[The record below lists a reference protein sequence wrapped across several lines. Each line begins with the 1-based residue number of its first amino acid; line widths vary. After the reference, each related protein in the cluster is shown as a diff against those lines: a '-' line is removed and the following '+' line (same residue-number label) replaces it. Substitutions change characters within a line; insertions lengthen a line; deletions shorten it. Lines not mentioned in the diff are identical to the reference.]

1 MIRIGQSIVRS
12 AVRPLLLAVV
22 ATAAVGPVSLR
33 AETAVAP
40 KTNPPGDIPDNQ
52 VFITYDAPQGFAI
65 KVPEGWARQDAVN
78 GAVFSDKYDQIWI
91 QVSDT
96 KTEPTPASVERD
108 KAETLRKLG
117 HAVEIRAITPVKLAA
132 GQAIRIVYTSNSEPD
147 AVIGKQVRE
156 ENETY
161 LFFKADKLVS
171 IDLSA
176 PLGADNADQWKMI
189 SSSFRWK

>member
-1 MIRIGQSIVRS
+1 MIPTLQSIVRS
-12 AVRPLLLAVV
+12 VVRPLLLAVV
-22 ATAAVGPVSLR
+22 ATAAIGPLSLR
-33 AETAVAP
+33 AETSVAP
-40 KTNPPGDIPDNQ
+40 ETNPPGDIPDKQ

-65 KVPEGWARQDAVN
+65 KVPEGRARQDAAN
-78 GAVFSDKYDQIWI
+78 GAVFSDVDGQIWI

-96 KTEPTPASVERD
+96 ETEPTPASVARD
-108 KAETLRKLG
+108 QAETLSKLG
-117 HAVEIRAITPVKLAA
+117 HAVEIKAITPVKLAA
-132 GQAIRIVYTSNSEPD
+132 GQAIRIVFTSNSEPD
-147 AVIGKQVRE
+147 AITGKQVRE

-176 PLGADNADQWKMI
+176 PLGADNADRWRLI